1 MNSGGYSEPL
11 TNFGT
16 CWDPLVTPH
25 SPLLTRIFSNV
36 FLKNKI
42 LALAYCPF
50 QRARKIAFAGTEAI
64 KRCPNLEEGGGGALP
79 FLAGY

>member
-25 SPLLTRIFSNV
+25 SPLLTRIFFNG